1 MISSILCNNTYIEKF
16 NDKYVYINKNSFR
29 QNNKIKKDLRF
40 YVFSIISNH
49 KIKINSIV
57 CIGGESYL
65 FVMTSDK
72 INNTQQGVLL
82 RNIIHYTNSKS
93 IYNDAKLN
101 NNLYLKNLNNNIIDY
116 NTYSNIVNGT
126 ILILNLAKLN
136 LNLLNVINKRI
147 YKTIIIINCHHN
159 EFWKRIILL
168 TNYKLTSRKQFI
180 SNNNYVT
187 VNVLVYKN
195 EIPKF
200 ISLGTTCASAYQL
213 KNLGLK
219 NNKYPFDWC
228 KSNINKIN
236 ITLKN
241 NFDEYNKITVNK
253 LSNNHQFHFQKN
265 TSSYIVSN
273 QYNISFAHELFNISD
288 NNIIKFQDELTNRIN
303 TFKSKKDNYV
313 IFVLSDFFNN
323 TKSNNICNQL
333 DLLITNLKKYFN
345 NFKLLYITNSL
356 IDYTS
361 SNNLKIIY
369 TGDIQFVDWMYPNYN
384 WFEILNYI

>member
-72 INNTQQGVLL
+72 IN
-82 RNIIHYTNSKS
+82 NIIHYTNSKS

-265 TSSYIVSN
+265 TSSHIVSN

-333 DLLITNLKKYFN
+333 DLLITNLKEYFN

>member
-1 MISSILCNNTYIEKF
+1 MICDNRNIEKF

-40 YVFSIISNH
+40 YVFSIILNH
-49 KIKINSIV
+49 KVKINSIV

-65 FVMTSDK
+65 FAMTSDK
-72 INNTQQGVLL
+72 IS
-82 RNIIHYTNSKS
+82 NIIHYTNSKS

-101 NNLYLKNLNNNIIDY
+101 NNLYSKNLNNNIIDY
-116 NTYSNIVNGT
+116 NTYSNIINGT

-180 SNNNYVT
+180 SNNNFVT

-195 EIPKF
+195 EIPEF

-228 KSNINKIN
+228 KSNINKISMS
-236 ITLKN
+236 LKN

-273 QYNISFAHELFNISD
+273 KYNISFAHELFNISD
-288 NNIIKFQDELTNRIN
+288 NNIIKFQDELLNRIN

-323 TKSNNICNQL
+323 AKSNTICNQL
-333 DLLITNLKKYFN
+333 ELLITNLKKHFN

-356 IDYTS
+356 IDHTF

-369 TGDIQFVDWMYPNYN
+369 VENIQFVDWMYSNYN

>member
-1 MISSILCNNTYIEKF
+1 MMFCDYTNIEKF
-16 NDKYVYINKNSFR
+16 NDKYVYINENSFK

-40 YVFSIISNH
+40 HVSSIISNH
-49 KIKINSIV
+49 KINSIV
-57 CIGGESYL
+57 CMGGESYL
-65 FVMTSDK
+65 FAITSDK
-72 INNTQQGVLL
+72 IKK
-82 RNIIHYTNSKS
+82 IIHYTNSKS

-101 NNLYLKNLNNNIIDY
+101 NSLYLKNLNNNIIDY

-147 YKTIIIINCHHN
+147 YNTIIIINCHHN

-180 SNNNYVT
+180 SNNNFVT
-187 VNVLVYKN
+187 VNILVYKN
-195 EIPKF
+195 DIPEF
-200 ISLGTTCASAYQL
+200 ISLGTTCAAAYQL

-273 QYNISFAHELFNISD
+273 KYNISFAHELFNISD
-288 NNIIKFQDELTNRIN
+288 NNIIKFQTELLNRIN
-303 TFKSKKDNYV
+303 IFKSKKDNYIV
-313 IFVLSDFFNN
+313 FVLSDFFNN
-323 TKSNNICNQL
+323 TKSDIICSQL
-333 DLLITNLKKYFN
+333 ELLITNLKKYFN

-356 IDYTS
+356 IDYTF

-369 TGDIQFVDWMYPNYN
+369 TEDIQFVDWMYSNYN

>member
-1 MISSILCNNTYIEKF
+1 MMFCDDTNIEKF
-16 NDKYVYINKNSFR
+16 NDKYVYINKNSFK

-40 YVFSIISNH
+40 HVSSIISNH
-49 KIKINSIV
+49 KVNINSIV
-57 CIGGESYL
+57 CMGGESYL
-65 FVMTSDK
+65 FAMTSDT
-72 INNTQQGVLL
+72 NNTQQGVLL

-93 IYNDAKLN
+93 IYNDAELN
-101 NNLYLKNLNNNIIDY
+101 NSLYSKNLNNNIIDY
-116 NTYSNIVNGT
+116 NTYSNIINGT

-180 SNNNYVT
+180 SSNNFVT

-195 EIPKF
+195 EIPEF

-228 KSNINKIN
+228 KSNINKISMA
-236 ITLKN
+236 LKN

-288 NNIIKFQDELTNRIN
+288 NNIIKFQDELINHINR
-303 TFKSKKDNYV
+303 FKSKKNNYIV
-313 IFVLSDFFNN
+313 FVLSDFFNN
-323 TKSNNICNQL
+323 TKSNTICNQL
-333 DLLITNLKKYFN
+333 DLLIINLKKHFN

-369 TGDIQFVDWMYPNYN
+369 TGDIQFVDWMYSNYN

>member
-65 FVMTSDK
+65 FVMTLDK
-72 INNTQQGVLL
+72 IN
-82 RNIIHYTNSKS
+82 NIIHYTNSKS

-168 TNYKLTSRKQFI
+168 TNYKLTSRKQII